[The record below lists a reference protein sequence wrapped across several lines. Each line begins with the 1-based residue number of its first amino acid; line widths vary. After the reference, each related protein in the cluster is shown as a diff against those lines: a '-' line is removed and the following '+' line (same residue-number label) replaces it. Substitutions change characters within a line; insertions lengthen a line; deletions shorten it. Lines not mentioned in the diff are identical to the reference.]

1 MKKKLSLKLQ
11 LIVSFSVISLIIT
24 GLGAVISFRFSSKIL
39 DDLTLQNLQ
48 NQLESS
54 ESAIHVS
61 ISDALERQETLVS
74 YWSPK
79 IKKDLHISSET
90 YKDLIENQVTHEK
103 KEASIPL
110 FTYKGLPLHRN
121 PELALQ
127 LAEQSGQAVSIMA
140 LVPDGLLRVATSVK
154 RKDGTLS
161 SGTYIPSDSPVVKAI
176 SKGEK
181 FSGRALVAGHWY
193 ITTYEPITE
202 NGKVM
207 GAFFMGQP
215 ETFSPKIMAYLKAQK
230 LLKTGYFYI
239 MDSKA
244 TLVMHPTIEG
254 QNLYDKTDLDGK
266 HVFRDVIAQKQGLMR
281 YRWMNDETK
290 SPQNKFAV
298 FHYYPEMDWI
308 VAASVNEDEVQEA
321 TTGLRT
327 FMIFL
332 NIGAL
337 LLMLAC
343 SWFFGNKIAKKL
355 SYIGRSLHE
364 STEEVQSAI
373 EQLATAST
381 ELSESATNSA
391 ASLEETVASLE
402 EISAMVKHNS
412 ENAKVGAELS
422 ANACEIAQQGEA
434 ELKKLFL
441 EIKEMGASSKKI
453 KEITDVIDDIAF
465 QTNLL
470 ALNAAVEAA
479 RAGEQGK
486 GFAVVAE
493 AVRSLAQRSAQSA
506 QEISKLINLSVE
518 QIERSSQVADSSGD
532 ALSKIVSSIQKV
544 SEINNDIAA
553 GSQEQF
559 AGVEQIN
566 KAMGQLD
573 QSSQANAAAA
583 EEIAATG
590 ETIKGQNNNVGGKVV
605 ELKQYIEGERKR
617 AA

>member
-1 MKKKLSLKLQ
+1 MKTKISLKLQ
-11 LIVSFSVISLIIT
+11 LILTFSIISLLIT
-24 GLGAVISFRFSSKIL
+24 GIGAGVSFRFSSKIL
-39 DDLTLQNLQ
+39 DDLTLDNLQ
-48 NQLESS
+48 NQLDSV

-61 ISDALERQETLVS
+61 IKDALERQEKLVE

-79 IKKDLHISSET
+79 VRRELHIAQES
-90 YKDLIENQVTHEK
+90 YKDVIENQVTHEK
-103 KEASIPL
+103 KESSIPL
-110 FTYKGLPLHRN
+110 FIYKGLPLHKN

-127 LAEQSGQAVSIMA
+127 LSEQSGQAVSIMA

-154 RKDGTLS
+154 RKDGSLS
-161 SGTYIPSDSPVVKAI
+161 SGTFIPNESPVVKAI
-176 SKGEK
+176 SKGDK
-181 FSGRALVAGHWY
+181 FSGRALVAGQWF

-202 NGKVM
+202 NGKVV

-215 ETFSPKIMAYLKAQK
+215 ETFSPKIMSYLKSKK

-239 MDSKA
+239 LDSKA
-244 TLVMHPTIEG
+244 TLVMHPSIEG
-254 QNLYDKTDLDGK
+254 QNLHDKTDLDGNY
-266 HVFRDVIAQKQGLMR
+266 VFRDVVSKKNGVLH
-281 YRWMNDETK
+281 YRWMNEETK
-290 SPQNKFAV
+290 SAQNKFAV
-298 FHYYPEMDWI
+298 FHHYPEMDWI
-308 VAASVNEDEVQEA
+308 VSASVNEDEVQEA

-327 FMIFL
+327 FMLFL

-337 LLMLAC
+337 ILILIC
-343 SWFFGNKIAKKL
+343 SWIFGDKIAKRL
-355 SYIGRSLHE
+355 STIGQSLHE

-373 EQLATAST
+373 EQLALAST
-381 ELSESATNSA
+381 ELSESATTSA

-402 EISAMVKHNS
+402 EISAMVKLNS

-422 ANACEIAQQGEA
+422 AKAREIAQQGEA
-434 ELKKLFL
+434 ELKKLFV

-470 ALNAAVEAA
+470 ALNASVEAA

-493 AVRSLAQRSAQSA
+493 AVRNLAQRSAQSA
-506 QEISKLINLSVE
+506 QEISQLINLSVE
-518 QIERSSQVADSSGD
+518 QIERSSQVADVSGE
-532 ALSKIVSSIQKV
+532 ALTKIVSSIQKV
-544 SEINNDIAA
+544 SEINSDIAA

-566 KAMGQLD
+566 KAMSHLD

-590 ETIKGQNNNVGGKVV
+590 ETIKSQNNNVGNKVV
-605 ELKQYIEGERKR
+605 ELKKYIEGEKR
-617 AA
+617 VA